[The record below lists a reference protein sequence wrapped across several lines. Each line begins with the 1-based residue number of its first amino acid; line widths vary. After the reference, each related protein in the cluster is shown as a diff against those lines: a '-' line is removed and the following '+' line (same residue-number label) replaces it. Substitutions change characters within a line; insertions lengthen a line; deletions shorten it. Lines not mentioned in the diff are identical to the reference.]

1 MIQDTNA
8 LNVIGSIQFETV
20 LYNGQPDMKAT
31 SHFSYVN
38 GHIEK
43 G

>member
-8 LNVIGSIQFETV
+8 LNVIESIQFETV

-31 SHFSYVN
+31 SHFKVN

>member
-20 LYNGQPDMKAT
+20 LYNGQPDILVKSM
-31 SHFSYVN
+31 V
-38 GHIEK
+38 I
-43 G
+43 

>member
-8 LNVIGSIQFETV
+8 LNVIGSIQFEPV

-31 SHFSYVN
+31 GHFS
-38 GHIEK
+38 
-43 G
+43 